1 MKTILALLITSHSFA
16 QCKFAIETY
25 DKMNGNYVVQTQSKV
40 IEGSLLSMAGTEV
53 SLSKIYNAKDT
64 TYLFTISK
72 IQKYETLDNGLPMR
86 RIRKGSTATLLLAGE
101 ERIEIMTLQDVLET
115 KQSKLVG
122 TIGMRQEH
130 TQKFRA
136 LFYLTREHLQL
147 LIDKSLI
154 AIRINMED
162 ELGNPTSQD
171 INIREKSIDEI
182 SGLLKCLIPRFFSK

>member
-1 MKTILALLITSHSFA
+1 MKTLLALLITSYSFA

-53 SLSKIYNAKDT
+53 SLSKVYNAKDT
-64 TYLFTISK
+64 TYLLIISK
-72 IQKYETLDNGLPMR
+72 IQKYETLDNGLPIR

-101 ERIEIMTLQDVLET
+101 ERIEIMTLQDILET
-115 KQSKLVG
+115 KQSKRIG
-122 TIGMRQEH
+122 TSGMRQEH

-136 LFYLTREHLQL
+136 LFYLSREHVQL
-147 LIDKSLI
+147 LLDKSLI
-154 AIRINMED
+154 AIRVNMED

-171 INIREKSIDEI
+171 INVREKSMDEI